1 MLIFKLT
8 ISLIVVL
15 AVIIYKVDSLPTFD
29 SFPLEAESD
38 GHNEY
43 IREWAVQV
51 HDPEE
56 ADLIAMETGFQN
68 KGPVRFRSFAF
79 NF

>member
-8 ISLIVVL
+8 TSLIFVL
-15 AVIIYKVDSLPTFD
+15 TIIIYKVDS
-29 SFPLEAESD
+29 FPLGEDNS

-43 IREWAVQV
+43 MHEWAVQV

-68 KGPVRFRSFAF
+68 KGPVCLR
-79 NF
+79 NID